1 VGGNGKDIL
10 TGGSGSDKFT
20 YTALGQSLLANY
32 DVITDYSIGD
42 QIDAVSSIVAATLTT
57 SVGNAASLSAAAIST
72 VLTSGVF
79 TANSANAFTVTGLAG
94 TFIAFNDAVAG
105 FNSANDSLIFLQ
117 NYTLGSV
124 SIV

>member
-1 VGGNGKDIL
+1 VGGNDKDIL
-10 TGGSGSDKFT
+10 TGGSGSDQFT
-20 YTALGQSLLANY
+20 YTDLSQSLLTNY

-42 QIDAVSSIVAATLTT
+42 QIDAPSYIVAATLTT
-57 SVGNAASLSAAAIST
+57 PVGNAASLSEAAISA
-72 VLTSGVF
+72 VLSSGVF
-79 TANSANAFTVTGLAG
+79 TANSAAAFKVSDLAG

-105 FNSANDSLIFLQ
+105 FNSENDSLIFLK